1 MVKKMFV
8 VLFSIVALLTLTA
21 CADDVDEIED
31 KVDEIDIVDEA
42 DDVEEEIV
50 EVKPHHLEEVD
61 EPLDGL
67 EVHFIDTGHREDILI
82 RSAEAT
88 ILMSTSISDMPFDIE
103 SPIPYLESQLVDEID
118 LVISSSG
125 LPEHHTYLP
134 DTIERFPIKEL
145 WIPPYEESYQA
156 KGKDD
161 ILRAFQKHDIS
172 PYTPLAGE
180 SSTIGDIHL
189 EVLHSTGDVVDQLV
203 IKVTYGDMS
212 YLITGVGWV
221 DWNAVEKELLASDID
236 LRSTV
241 LKTSSSSNSN
251 SPKFV
256 HTVDPKVAI
265 NISGENY
272 KHPIPELIDMID
284 AFGIDEYG
292 TLGHGTIIISTDGE
306 SYHIETETEPTSV
319 DPYHRPD
326 SYEPR
331 SLKNDK

>member
-31 KVDEIDIVDEA
+31 KVDEIDTADEA

-67 EVHFIDTGHREDILI
+67 EVHFIDTGQSEDILI

-88 ILMSTSISDMPFDIE
+88 ILMNTAISDTSYETE

-118 LVISSSG
+118 LLISTSG
-125 LPEHHTYLP
+125 RPHYHHHLP
-134 DTIERFPIKEL
+134 DILERFPIKESWMPTHEPMHGL
-145 WIPPYEESYQA
+145 AENIYNETLA
-156 KGKDD
+156 
-161 ILRAFQKHDIS
+161 AFQTHDIS
-172 PYTPLAGE
+172 PYTPLTGE
-180 SSTIGDIHL
+180 TRTIGDIHL
-189 EVLHSTGDVVDQLV
+189 EVIYSASHAEDPLIV
-203 IKVTYGDMS
+203 KVTYGDMS
-212 YLITGVGWV
+212 YM
-221 DWNAVEKELLASDID
+221 LAGMGEHPISAEVWQSDVD

-241 LKTSSSSNSN
+241 WKASYHSQHNNVEFLKA
-251 SPKFV
+251 
-256 HTVDPKVAI
+256 VDPKVAI
-265 NISGENY
+265 ILSGESTL
-272 KHPIPELIDMID
+272 HPHHTLIDRID

-292 TLGHGTIIISTDGE
+292 TLGHGTIVISTDGK
-306 SYHIETETEPTSV
+306 SYHIETETKPTSV

-326 SYEPR
+326 DHKPR
-331 SLKNDK
+331 SLKK